1 MHVELDDAVR
11 AAGVVLSS
19 LDDAV
24 ETHAELVDRHL
35 GSVLDLRDRFIA
47 ENSATWSGGAFVY
60 VPAGVEVGLPLR
72 LVVENPEAGART
84 LWRTLVVVEA
94 GARLT
99 LLEELAPGEPGYLN
113 GALELV
119 LGDGAQVDLVQ
130 TQELHHE
137 TYHFSAA
144 RAEIARDATLR
155 WFSLGLG
162 GKLGKA
168 RQESRLGGPGS
179 TVRATGLYALGE
191 RQHLDLDTS
200 QEHAAPNAVSDLAYK
215 GALRD
220 HARSVWRG
228 IIKVDQ
234 GAQGTDA
241 FQENRNL
248 LLSGHAHADSIPGL
262 QILANDVR
270 CTHAATVSRVDSE
283 LLFFLMARGF
293 ARREAEQ
300 MLVTAFYAD
309 ALARIENLAV
319 RERFAAA
326 LALRI
331 GLKQHATVRLRK
343 LRRCGSSYSAA
354 RASSA
359 GTSSRRRATAGH
371 DVCGLQSRPDAAAV
385 GRRRAPPGDRDTG
398 DLESLR
404 EREWDACIDV
414 SAYVPEHAR
423 AAAELLAGHVGHYVF
438 ISTASVYVVD
448 PAGGMDETTPVLAA
462 ARRRDRRRRARAL
475 RRAQG
480 RVRAGGR
487 ARVPRPHA
495 DHPPGHRGRAAR
507 PDEPLH
513 LVGRAPR
520 ARRRGARAR
529 LARCARAARGRTRPG
544 RLHRRADRAA
554 GDGGLQRVRAAVVVR
569 RADRRLPYRDGREPR
584 RHLGR
589 RAALARARRRAVRGD
604 AALASRRAREPRV
617 LLHVERARP
626 RAGPRAAAPR
636 RYGAGHLGLAAR
648 RARGRAP
655 GADRRRVRGPWT
667 CSASASWPC
676 SLLIDSS

>member
-1 MHVELDDAVR
+1 MAAWLDERRSEARAALERTPLPTLKDENWRYTSLRGIDFDAFAPVTAAGPGARATTVLGDLETAGELVQRGQAVVSVALADDLQ

-24 ETHAELVDRHL
+24 EAHAELVDRHL
-35 GSVLDLRDRFIA
+35 GSVLALRDRFIA
-47 ENSATWSGGAFVY
+47 ENTATWSGGAFVH
-60 VPAGVEVGLPLR
+60 VPAGVAIDLPLR

-84 LWRTLVVVEA
+84 VWRTLVVVDA

-113 GALELV
+113 GAIELV
-119 LGDGAQVDLVQ
+119 LGDGAEVDLVQ
-130 TQELHHE
+130 TQELHRD

-155 WFSLGLG
+155 WLSLGLG

-228 IIKVDQ
+228 IIKVDH

-293 ARREAEQ
+293 ERAEAEQ
-300 MLVTAFYAD
+300 MLVGAFYAD
-309 ALARIENLAV
+309 ALARIENEAV

-326 LALRI
+326 LALRN
-331 GLKQHATVRLRK
+331 A
-343 LRRCGSSYSAA
+343 
-354 RASSA
+354 
-359 GTSSRRRATAGH
+359 
-371 DVCGLQSRPDAAAV
+371 
-385 GRRRAPPGDRDTG
+385 
-398 DLESLR
+398 
-404 EREWDACIDV
+404 
-414 SAYVPEHAR
+414 
-423 AAAELLAGHVGHYVF
+423 
-438 ISTASVYVVD
+438 
-448 PAGGMDETTPVLAA
+448 
-462 ARRRDRRRRARAL
+462 
-475 RRAQG
+475 
-480 RVRAGGR
+480 
-487 ARVPRPHA
+487 
-495 DHPPGHRGRAAR
+495 
-507 PDEPLH
+507 
-513 LVGRAPR
+513 
-520 ARRRGARAR
+520 
-529 LARCARAARGRTRPG
+529 
-544 RLHRRADRAA
+544 
-554 GDGGLQRVRAAVVVR
+554 
-569 RADRRLPYRDGREPR
+569 
-584 RHLGR
+584 
-589 RAALARARRRAVRGD
+589 
-604 AALASRRAREPRV
+604 
-617 LLHVERARP
+617 
-626 RAGPRAAAPR
+626 
-636 RYGAGHLGLAAR
+636 
-648 RARGRAP
+648 
-655 GADRRRVRGPWT
+655 
-667 CSASASWPC
+667 
-676 SLLIDSS
+676 

>member
-1 MHVELDDAVR
+1 MAAWLDERRGEARAALASTPLPTLKDENWRYTSLRGIDFDAFAIVSGEAGPVRAVTVLGDLETAGELVQRGGDVAHVQLSDEAR

-24 ETHAELVDRHL
+24 ETHGELVGRHL
-35 GSVLDLRDRFIA
+35 GSVLDLRDHFIA

-60 VPAGVEVGLPLR
+60 VPAGVDVGLPLR

-84 LWRTLVVVEA
+84 VWRSLVVVEA

-119 LGDGAQVDLVQ
+119 LGDGAAVDFVQ
-130 TQELHHE
+130 TQELHHD

-155 WFSLGLG
+155 WLSLGLG

-168 RQESRLGGPGS
+168 RQESRLSGPGS
-179 TVRATGLYALGE
+179 AVRATGLYALGE

-215 GALRD
+215 GALRG

-228 IIKVDQ
+228 IIKVAP
-234 GAQGTDA
+234 GAQRTDA

-293 ARREAEQ
+293 QRQEAEQ

-326 LALRI
+326 LALRS
-331 GLKQHATVRLRK
+331 G
-343 LRRCGSSYSAA
+343 
-354 RASSA
+354 
-359 GTSSRRRATAGH
+359 
-371 DVCGLQSRPDAAAV
+371 
-385 GRRRAPPGDRDTG
+385 
-398 DLESLR
+398 
-404 EREWDACIDV
+404 
-414 SAYVPEHAR
+414 
-423 AAAELLAGHVGHYVF
+423 
-438 ISTASVYVVD
+438 
-448 PAGGMDETTPVLAA
+448 
-462 ARRRDRRRRARAL
+462 
-475 RRAQG
+475 
-480 RVRAGGR
+480 
-487 ARVPRPHA
+487 
-495 DHPPGHRGRAAR
+495 
-507 PDEPLH
+507 
-513 LVGRAPR
+513 
-520 ARRRGARAR
+520 
-529 LARCARAARGRTRPG
+529 
-544 RLHRRADRAA
+544 
-554 GDGGLQRVRAAVVVR
+554 
-569 RADRRLPYRDGREPR
+569 
-584 RHLGR
+584 
-589 RAALARARRRAVRGD
+589 
-604 AALASRRAREPRV
+604 
-617 LLHVERARP
+617 
-626 RAGPRAAAPR
+626 
-636 RYGAGHLGLAAR
+636 
-648 RARGRAP
+648 
-655 GADRRRVRGPWT
+655 
-667 CSASASWPC
+667 
-676 SLLIDSS
+676 